1 PARGKALARSAQAD
15 GDRVRTRLVRAG
27 GPGDQPGHRGKPGQT
42 PGRAAGRRRGRRRG
56 PLLCGALRETTART
70 AKTSRHKLATRLS
83 PGEKRG
89 RKRMAEVGAVCDAA
103 PVPRAPADIISAP
116 GHAGGQE
123 RSRKKGPV

>member
-1 PARGKALARSAQAD
+1 
-15 GDRVRTRLVRAG
+15 
-27 GPGDQPGHRGKPGQT
+27 
-42 PGRAAGRRRGRRRG
+42 
-56 PLLCGALRETTART
+56 RT

-123 RSRKKGPV
+123 RSRKKGPVAAGKWLTASVTDDIPAVITAVFDEAAPRDHARARTRVALADGNNQQIEAITPEHTSELQSL